1 MSGESVRHIRKSAI
15 PAMAMALAYSPNA
28 MALDRGTCLPF
39 NQMVAAMEAE
49 GQYDIIKIDDLAPN
63 GEVGLTMYTTNDNMD
78 RGYEISGQR
87 PADGQLP
94 AQLCVDRVMR
104 DIKIHNA
111 WSRTVP
117 ANFYVQNTLTAQ
129 QVSTES
135 ARVSGGLS
143 YGDHNTGL
151 NSGLRSGSL
160 PALQARLLRAD
171 GSDGALM
178 TITVNLQTRTGG
190 VLATRSDGLS
200 MSNVIFRSFTY
211 TNEGLRII
219 REQQARPQK

>member
-1 MSGESVRHIRKSAI
+1 
-15 PAMAMALAYSPNA
+15 MAMALAYSPNA

-63 GEVGLTMYTTNDNMD
+63 GEVGLTMYTSNDNMD
-78 RGYEISGQR
+78 RGYELSGTR
-87 PADGQLP
+87 PANGGLP
-94 AQLCVDRVMR
+94 AQLCVDGVMR

-117 ANFYVQNTLTAQ
+117 ASFYVRGTMTAQ
-129 QVSTES
+129 QVSTAAAS
-135 ARVSGGLS
+135 VPGGLA
-143 YGDHNTGL
+143 YGDHNTAL
-151 NSGLRSGSL
+151 NGASGNGIF

-178 TITVNLQTRTGG
+178 TVSVKIADRGG
-190 VLATRSDGLS
+190 FVSASRSDGLS
-200 MSNVIFRSFTY
+200 MQNIYFNNFTY